1 MLGDMNAAPRHSFY
15 YYYQQNSLEA
25 VQKDFWKLMLPHSG
39 RSYVGVEPGKDGWP
53 GKTLNVNIKE
63 AELYDLRRD
72 PGERYNVA
80 SMYPEI
86 VKELQLLADEA
97 RQDIGD
103 DLTNA
108 PGSNRRKAG
117 IVK

>member
-1 MLGDMNAAPRHSFY
+1 MITIKNRLSVYQICY
-15 YYYQQNSLEA
+15 YS
-25 VQKDFWKLMLPHSG
+25 S
-39 RSYVGVEPGKDGWP
+39 
-53 GKTLNVNIKE
+53 
-63 AELYDLRRD
+63 RD

-86 VKELQLLADEA
+86 VKELQLLADGA